1 MKELVYNNP
10 DFCKQRAES
19 KPLSE
24 DETSFAVGVINT
36 YINYWNMGETDIES
50 IPAIPLIQRFIWE
63 FENLRHFKAVHEG
76 KSCNNCEVNY
86 EIVKVD

>member
-24 DETSFAVGVINT
+24 EATKYAV
-36 YINYWNMGETDIES
+36 ES
-50 IPAIPLIQRFIWE
+50 INDMIDTCNQFFVPLKQDEVKLLQSFIWE

>member
-10 DFCKQRAES
+10 DFCKHRAES

-24 DETSFAVGVINT
+24 EAVNYVVQSINDCIETCEHFFIPFGTDEVKLLQA
-36 YINYWNMGETDIES
+36 
-50 IPAIPLIQRFIWE
+50 FIWE

-86 EIVKVD
+86 EIVKP

>member
-24 DETSFAVGVINT
+24 EAVNYVVQSINDMIDTCENFFVPLKQDETNLLQAFV
-36 YINYWNMGETDIES
+36 
-50 IPAIPLIQRFIWE
+50 WE

-86 EIVKVD
+86 EIVKGD

>member
-24 DETSFAVGVINT
+24 EATKYAVECINDSLFLSNQFVNAFGEDEIK
-36 YINYWNMGETDIES
+36 
-50 IPAIPLIQRFIWE
+50 LIQAFIWE
-63 FENLRHFKAVHEG
+63 FENLRHFKAVHEC
-76 KSCNNCEVNY
+76 KICNNCEVNY
-86 EIVKVD
+86 EIVKGD

>member
-24 DETSFAVGVINT
+24 PRL
-36 YINYWNMGETDIES
+36 ES
-50 IPAIPLIQRFIWE
+50 LIQNINSLIPKALPKTREAMQMFIWE

-86 EIVKVD
+86 EIVKGY

>member
-10 DFCKQRAES
+10 DFCKQRSEI

-24 DETSFAVGVINT
+24 EAVNYVVACINDMIDTSFKNFTPIEH
-36 YINYWNMGETDIES
+36 GEVNLLQ
-50 IPAIPLIQRFIWE
+50 AFIWE

-86 EIVKVD
+86 EIVKGD